1 MVKRPLGAAKLIAPA
16 PFMLTELQY
25 RILRAIAPSV
35 NDHFEHSAFE
45 GKSKLKVQLGENI
58 LNRIQ
63 GLRVADFGCGEGSEA
78 IEMAQFG
85 AKEVI
90 GLDIQE
96 EMLVMAREKARVAGV
111 DQICKFAQT
120 TAEPVDCVLSLDA
133 FEHFGDPLAI
143 LEAMGRVLKP
153 DGIAIIC
160 FGPVWRHPLG
170 GHLFSVFPWAHL
182 LFSEKALI
190 RWRSDFKTDGAT
202 RFSEVA
208 GGLNQMTIR
217 RFEKII
223 AQSPFR
229 FQTLELVPI
238 RQLQRI
244 HSRLTREFTTAV
256 VRCQLVKS

>member
-1 MVKRPLGAAKLIAPA
+1 M
-16 PFMLTELQY
+16 FTELQY
-25 RILRAIAPSV
+25 RILKAIAPSV
-35 NDHFEHSAFE
+35 KDHFECSAFE
-45 GKSKLKVQLGENI
+45 GRSKLKVQLGEDI

-90 GLDIQE
+90 GIDIQE
-96 EMLVMAREKARVAGV
+96 ELLVVAREKARVAGV
-111 DQICKFAQT
+111 DQICRFAQT
-120 TAEPVDCVLSLDA
+120 TSEPVDCVLSLDA

-143 LEAMGRVLKP
+143 LRAMDRILKP

-182 LFSEKALI
+182 IFSEKALI
-190 RWRSDFKTDGAT
+190 RWRSDFKNDGAT
-202 RFSEVA
+202 RIGEVA
-208 GGLNQMTIR
+208 GGLNQMTIS
-217 RFEKII
+217 RFENLI
-223 AQSPFR
+223 AQSSFR
-229 FQTLELVPI
+229 FQTLDLVPI
-238 RQLQRI
+238 RPLRRI
-244 HSRLTREFTTAV
+244 HNRLTREFTTAV